1 MTSRRFA
8 FALAIASLLTVAHAA
23 SAQPR
28 SPISLEATV
37 GLGFGSTDG
46 DYRQNRTG
54 LAADALLGARL
65 RPAAGGALVVGLGAS
80 VQGSGASSL
89 ECRPAPDGG
98 CTSRFPD
105 FYAFAPLAGWENG
118 HATLRA
124 MAGPAFVHAMDAG
137 RAVGVQAR
145 LDVVAA
151 SIRRV
156 AVIASV
162 HPTWIP
168 DYRGD
173 AIGLLAVGLGLRFR

>member
-1 MTSRRFA
+1 VTSRRFA
-8 FALAIASLLTVAHAA
+8 FALAIASLLAVARDT

-37 GLGFGSTDG
+37 GMGFGSTDG

-54 LAADALLGARL
+54 LAADALLAARL
-65 RPAAGGALVVGLGAS
+65 RPTAGGALVVGLGAS

-89 ECRPAPDGG
+89 ECRPAPGGG
-98 CTSRFPD
+98 CVSRFPD

-124 MAGPAFVHAMDAG
+124 MAGPAFVHAMGAG
-137 RAVGVQAR
+137 QAVGIQGR

-151 SIRRV
+151 TIRRV
-156 AVIASV
+156 AVIASLR
-162 HPTWIP
+162 PTWIP

-173 AIGLLAVGLGLRFR
+173 AVGLLAVGLGLRFR